1 MKHISKSS
9 LRAAADIHRSLKA
22 SHQQHAHITLPCE
35 TWDLL
40 QQYVRQTKLARK
52 RGWHAAARRFQERIA
67 DMLQCLQN
75 LVAEELRMIA
85 SDAQSRPIQSQQA
98 IYDDI
103 QALRE
108 EFDEVEVDL
117 GGHSLSVTTEPIAL
131 EGVSLGR
138 FQIQLDWVEL
148 LGAFKTHDLEGL
160 LKYSGFD
167 RQLRSSPDVLE
178 SFSRSTKL
186 WSGQDTNGRAAEP
199 TGIRY
204 SLPAEFDKQRADDFF
219 KWLND
224 PDAGVIPWLR
234 NRID

>member
-1 MKHISKSS
+1 MATARSRKPLISKES
-9 LRAAADIHRSLKA
+9 LRHIAEARLADAQLLCEAGRYAAAIYLGGYAVECYLKA
-22 SHQQHAHITLPCE
+22 
-35 TWDLL
+35 
-40 QQYVRQTKLARK
+40 
-52 RGWHAAARRFQERIA
+52 
-67 DMLQCLQN
+67 
-75 LVAEELRMIA
+75 
-85 SDAQSRPIQSQQA
+85 A
-98 IYDDI
+98 ICK
-103 QALRE
+103 
-108 EFDEVEVDL
+108 
-117 GGHSLSVTTEPIAL
+117 S
-131 EGVSLGR
+131 
-138 FQIQLDWVEL
+138 LDWVEL